1 MSRRDR
7 VRATFR
13 MPEWLASAIQPD
25 VELTAG
31 AIVVRLGVTLVL
43 GGAVALV
50 HRASHGRDSVDS
62 NALSTTLVLLAVLIA
77 MVTMVIGNSV
87 ARAFSLVGALSIVRF
102 RTAVADTRDT
112 AFVIFAVIVGM
123 AAGSASM
130 LLPAIGVPI
139 VGAAAIVLSRLQGFT
154 TTAAAARCALT
165 VRLGLDADPEEIL
178 RDTLARHARWHRL
191 IGTRTARQGQALEV
205 TYAVRPRSIAA
216 HAAIVKDLHR
226 TVGVQGVEL
235 RRT

>member
-1 MSRRDR
+1 
-7 VRATFR
+7 
-13 MPEWLASAIQPD
+13 MPDWLASAIQPD
-25 VELTAG
+25 LDLTAT

-43 GGAVALV
+43 GCIVAAI

-77 MVTMVIGNSV
+77 MVTMVIGNSI

-112 AFVIFAVIVGM
+112 AFVVFAVIVGM
-123 AAGSASM
+123 AAGSASI

-154 TTAAAARCALT
+154 TTAASARCSLV
-165 VRLGLDADPEEIL
+165 VRLGLDADPDTL
-178 RDTLARHARWHRL
+178 LQDTLARNAKWYRL
-191 IGTRTARQGQALEV
+191 TGTRTARQGQALEV
-205 TYAVRPRSIAA
+205 TYAVRPRSLAS
-216 HAAIVKDLHR
+216 HAAIVKELHQ
-226 TVGVQGVEL
+226 TAGVQGVEL
-235 RRT
+235 RRS